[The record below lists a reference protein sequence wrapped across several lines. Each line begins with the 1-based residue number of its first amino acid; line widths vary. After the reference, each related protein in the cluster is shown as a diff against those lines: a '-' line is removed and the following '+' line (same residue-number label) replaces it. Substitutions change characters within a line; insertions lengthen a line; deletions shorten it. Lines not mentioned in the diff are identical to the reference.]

1 MANQAQNTLTG
12 YELSRAWFDW
22 SFENP
27 ELVSP
32 NHVAI
37 FFFAIEHCNRLGW
50 KEKFG
55 FPTQMAK
62 DAVGIKKHQTY
73 IKYFNDLVEWGF
85 FKLIQKSEN
94 QYSANIIS
102 LQIGMLKKGKALG
115 KAISKHG
122 AKQTGGIYKKRQTTG
137 QTTGQTNSPI
147 DKLLTINQ
155 EPYLNIINGNSK
167 KNEILESKIWI
178 QSIAMHKKIP
188 ESEVCDLL
196 ETFLADLILKEDFA
210 KPIQEIK
217 KHFISWLNIQIKENG
232 KQKGN
237 QNIRQASIAELGRGA
252 LDRLEARQ
260 YGNNAAGGGFAY
272 PNDRTD

>member
-1 MANQAQNTLTG
+1 MAQLTG
-12 YELSRAWFDW
+12 YDLSRAWFDW

-102 LQIGMLKKGKALG
+102 LQSGMTKKGKSLS
-115 KAISKHG
+115 KATIKHG
-122 AKQTGGIYKKRQTTG
+122 AKQTGTIYKKRQTTG
-137 QTTGQTNSPI
+137 QSNSPI
-147 DKLLTINQ
+147 DKLLTTNQ
-155 EPYLNIINGNSK
+155 EPLLNLQTEDAK
-167 KNEILESKIWI
+167 KKEILDCQIWI
-178 QSIAMHKKIP
+178 QQIAMNKRLAA
-188 ESEVCDLL
+188 EVVTQYL
-196 ETFLADLILKEDFA
+196 EQFLSDLILKQDFG
-210 KPIQEIK
+210 KPVNEIK
-217 KHFISWLNIQIKENG
+217 RHFISWLNIQIDKRQPG
-232 KQKGN
+232 KVEKLVDIAKQQMAEVEQKYKN
-237 QNIRQASIAELGRGA
+237 R
-252 LDRLEARQ
+252 
-260 YGNNAAGGGFAY
+260 
-272 PNDRTD
+272 